1 MLNENIQKNVTVI
14 LIFTLGSKNSQYFIF
29 WEMSQKLYG
38 LHTIFIQHL
47 RRVIYFAS
55 KNKPTKP
62 NQTKQNKT
70 KNQQRHSLSKLTSSS
85 LFESLFDMY
94 IPILLE
100 LVLQVVLF
108 LQTFEKIEYTK

>member
-14 LIFTLGSKNSQYFIF
+14 LGSKNSQYFIF
-29 WEMSQKLYG
+29 WEMSQKLYC

-70 KNQQRHSLSKLTSSS
+70 KNPQRHSLSKLTSSS
-85 LFESLFDMY
+85 LFESLLDMY